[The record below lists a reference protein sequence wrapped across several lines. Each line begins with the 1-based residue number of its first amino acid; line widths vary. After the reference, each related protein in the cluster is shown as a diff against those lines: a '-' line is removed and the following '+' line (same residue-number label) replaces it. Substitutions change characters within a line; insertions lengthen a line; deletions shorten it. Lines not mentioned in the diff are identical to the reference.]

1 MQTLCTISKE
11 HLFEHAI
18 LTIPRTSRF
27 FDIIA
32 EDASLGEKSLKL
44 GSKVKSL
51 CFRLPP
57 PPVDWKGDWDLPAWR
72 QERIR
77 MAEDAIRSASRLNE
91 PDPESPL
98 LPHLKVVAFSGENAQ
113 WWQRWEPYVF
123 SSESLDQLEMTNALI
138 RRLVSSLGPEG
149 QFREHGCSGPF
160 SPCVPLPSSDTPC
173 RFDGVYTAHLDD
185 LDAFNKSEQQLTW
198 PSTSIHFIV
207 HEQEGKASQV
217 AAFSAFLL
225 ALYRNSRNSGSTT
238 PNNITIWGPYRKD
251 QPLDETGEPTDDP
264 SQIVTVES
272 LQEDARALTDT
283 QWRDIVTCYYLEDA
297 PGWPFDG
304 QSQSSFVESTQE
316 GL

>member
-1 MQTLCTISKE
+1 MILDTLPVEMIHKVVTVLCDSEEDWDAQQTILSLCCTNRTLYTISKE

-57 PPVDWKGDWDLPAWR
+57 PAVDWKGDWDLPAWR

-123 SSESLDQLEMTNALI
+123 SSESLDQLQMTNTLI
-138 RRLVSSLGPEG
+138 RRL
-149 QFREHGCSGPF
+149 
-160 SPCVPLPSSDTPC
+160 
-173 RFDGVYTAHLDD
+173 
-185 LDAFNKSEQQLTW
+185 
-198 PSTSIHFIV
+198 I
-207 HEQEGKASQV
+207 
-217 AAFSAFLL
+217 
-225 ALYRNSRNSGSTT
+225 
-238 PNNITIWGPYRKD
+238 
-251 QPLDETGEPTDDP
+251 
-264 SQIVTVES
+264 
-272 LQEDARALTDT
+272 
-283 QWRDIVTCYYLEDA
+283 
-297 PGWPFDG
+297 
-304 QSQSSFVESTQE
+304 
-316 GL
+316 